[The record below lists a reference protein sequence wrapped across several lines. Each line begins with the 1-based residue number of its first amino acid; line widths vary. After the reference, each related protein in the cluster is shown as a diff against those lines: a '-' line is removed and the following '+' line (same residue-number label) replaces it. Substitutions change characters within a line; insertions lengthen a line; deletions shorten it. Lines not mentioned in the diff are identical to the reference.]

1 MKSNVYIHLPY
12 KTNIINLSIE
22 EGYFPDKRKLA
33 EVSLIFNKK
42 DDLGKENCG
51 PTSVSPHVSKA
62 VERIMYHQIN
72 DSMTNDHQNNYQ
84 DLEQII
90 VHNTI

>member
-1 MKSNVYIHLPY
+1 M
-12 KTNIINLSIE
+12 SIE
-22 EGYFPDKRKLA
+22 EDHFPDKLKLA

-51 PTSVSPHVSKA
+51 PTSVSPHVSKV
-62 VERIMYHQIN
+62 VERN

-84 DLEQII
+84 DLEKII